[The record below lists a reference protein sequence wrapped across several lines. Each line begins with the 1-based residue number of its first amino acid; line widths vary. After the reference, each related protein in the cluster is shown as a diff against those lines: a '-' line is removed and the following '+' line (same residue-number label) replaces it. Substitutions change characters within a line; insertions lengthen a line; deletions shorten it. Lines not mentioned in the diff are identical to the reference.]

1 MRIVLK
7 WIGCVGT
14 LFLLWRIFPSLVT
27 VNSPVADLLAA
38 GSVLWLVNIFI
49 KPLAQLLS
57 VVVTVLT
64 VGIFSFVVNAF
75 MISITDAIIPGLEIG
90 SFWVCLLGALILAVI
105 NSVITAAFK
114 EKAK

>member
-7 WIGCVGT
+7 WIGCIGT
-14 LFLLWRIFPSLVT
+14 LFLLWRIFPSQVTLTSPLV
-27 VNSPVADLLAA
+27 DLLAA
-38 GSVLWLVNIFI
+38 GSVLWLLNIFI

-75 MISITDAIIPGLEIG
+75 MITVTDLIIPGLDIG
-90 SFWVCLLGALILAVI
+90 SFWICLAGALILAVI
-105 NSVITAAFK
+105 NSLITALIK
-114 EKAK
+114 EKNK